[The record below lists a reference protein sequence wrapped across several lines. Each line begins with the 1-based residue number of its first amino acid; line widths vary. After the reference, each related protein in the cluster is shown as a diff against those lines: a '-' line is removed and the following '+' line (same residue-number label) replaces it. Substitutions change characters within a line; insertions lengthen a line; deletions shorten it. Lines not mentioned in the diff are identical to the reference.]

1 MSDPGLCCAQEYRKL
16 RSAFQSGGI
25 IESEVR
31 RSAVELSCL
40 RSGHMELVPEA
51 FLPTGIALG
60 CPLPDAGLTEQIWQ
74 LTCEFGSNIQAMVC
88 CNEDAI
94 AIVPK
99 EHYHVTIVNS
109 RHFDVDDK
117 KEVVGISSEQMQMA
131 ERAMRKL
138 ECQEIRIMFCGLIF
152 TAKGRLI
159 VPGYPIGDDLFLL
172 RHALDQMPNGL
183 FTANLPK
190 TAHLKTAHLLKPF
203 CRDQVEQVSEMTK
216 RLGRYINV
224 EVAFN
229 DTFSP
234 QGRIRLRGGNCD
246 QYMAYT

>member
-1 MSDPGLCCAQEYRKL
+1 MQEYRKL

-60 CPLPDAGLTEQIWQ
+60 CPLPDAGLTEHIWQ
-74 LTCEFGSNIQAMVC
+74 LTCEFGNNIQSMLC
-88 CNEDAI
+88 CSEDAI
-94 AIVPK
+94 AVVPK

-117 KEVVGISSEQMQMA
+117 KKIVGISSEQMQMA
-131 ERAMRKL
+131 EMAMRKL
-138 ECQEIRIMFCGLIF
+138 ECQEIRIMFCSLIF
-152 TAKGRLI
+152 TAQGRLI
-159 VPGYPIGDDLFLL
+159 VPGYPIGDDLFQL
-172 RHALDQMPNGL
+172 RHALEQIPNGL

-203 CRDQVEQVSEMTK
+203 CLDQVEHVSEITQ

-224 EVAFN
+224 EVAFC
-229 DTFSP
+229 DVFSP
-234 QGRIRLRGGNCD
+234 QGRISFMSGNYD
-246 QYMAYT
+246 QNMACT